1 VQPSDSLGATLFDS
15 IQNSLLAAAEIG
27 SNRLLAFDEVAL
39 RGCLEMQGH
48 CIAIDITDLDFQLY
62 CHPGDWGIRLSREP
76 PAREVDATISGRL
89 MALVNLASVDDKIS
103 TSIQERVS
111 FNGNV
116 ALAQKMQK
124 LLANLDIDWEEALAE
139 RTGDVLAYQVHQ
151 RVRNLG
157 KWLQQS
163 TDSLLQTS
171 SEYLREEARLSPT
184 EIEFDV
190 FQSRLNELK
199 HDVARTE
206 IRLQHLLE
214 KIRPQ

>member
-1 VQPSDSLGATLFDS
+1 VQSSDSLGATLFDS
-15 IQNSLLAAAEIG
+15 MQNSLLAAAEIG
-27 SNRLLAFDEVAL
+27 GNRLLAFDEVAL

-48 CIAIDITDLDFQLY
+48 CIAVDVIDLDFQLY

-89 MALVNLASVDDKIS
+89 MALVNLASVDDKVS

-124 LLANLDIDWEEALAE
+124 LLASLDIDWEEALAE
-139 RTGDVLAYQVHQ
+139 RTGDVLAFQIHQ
-151 RVRNLG
+151 RARILG
-157 KWLQQS
+157 KWLRQS
-163 TDSLLQTS
+163 ADSLLQTS

-184 EIEFDV
+184 EVEFDV
-190 FQSRLNELK
+190 FQSRLTELK

-214 KIRPQ
+214 KIGP